1 VPAERTEIT
10 EVVTGLA
17 TLGSATLDDAFTS
30 RPSELSNV
38 DDEVWQRLC
47 DLRSAGE
54 YAAEF
59 QAAWANGRALLNSP
73 DALAGRR
80 PRIVEWKGN
89 QRVPG
94 EDPVPADL
102 RIDHVYLVSCKYLSK
117 ILVNASPV
125 SLFDHALRRAPEATS
140 PDWYVA
146 VAPDAYQDLYS
157 TVRGELPRDL
167 GLPPFVADLSGEHRA
182 ELREQL
188 RGDWSSAAS
197 LAARKFSAEVA
208 RVSAARWRDQLERK
222 RDREQMLWRLLR
234 IANAPY
240 FVLGASAGRTLRL
253 RIATPWDWR
262 QRYDLRSFEVWG
274 DEAGQPTVRWQA
286 SVRDKETDGD
296 VPVDGHVEVRWS
308 HGRFAKPPEAKV
320 YLDTLHHRVPGYF
333 SLPGGGSSP

>member
-1 VPAERTEIT
+1 MPAERTEIT

-17 TLGSATLDDAFTS
+17 TLGSATLDEALTS
-30 RPSELSNV
+30 QPAQLVNV
-38 DDEVWQRLC
+38 GSDVWSRLTG
-47 DLRSAGE
+47 LRAAGE

-59 QAAWANGRALLNSP
+59 QAAWANGRALLTSP
-73 DALAGRR
+73 DALAGRH

-140 PDWYVA
+140 PDWYLTA
-146 VAPDAYQDLYS
+146 AADAYQELYD
-157 TVRGELPRDL
+157 TVRRELPGDL
-167 GLPPFVADLSGEHRA
+167 GLPPFVADLSREHRA
-182 ELREQL
+182 TLREHL
-188 RGDWSSAAS
+188 RGDWSSSTA
-197 LAARKFSAEVA
+197 LVARKFAAEVA
-208 RVSAARWRDQLERK
+208 RVSAARWREQLARK

-253 RIATPWDWR
+253 RIATPWDWK

-286 SVRDKETDGD
+286 SIRDNETDSD

-333 SLPGGGSSP
+333 TLPGGEPL

>member
-1 VPAERTEIT
+1 MPAERTEIT
-10 EVVTGLA
+10 EIITGLA
-17 TLGSATLDDAFTS
+17 TLGAASVDEALTA
-30 RPSELSNV
+30 RPPELVNV
-38 DDEVWQRLC
+38 DDDVWERLC
-47 DLRSAGE
+47 SLRAAGE
-54 YAAEF
+54 YRAEF
-59 QAAWANGRALLNSP
+59 AAAWANGRALRAAD

-94 EDPVPADL
+94 DDPVPADL

-117 ILVNASPV
+117 ILVNASPA

-140 PDWYVA
+140 DDWYVS
-146 VAPDAYQDLYS
+146 VAPDAYQELYDA
-157 TVRGELPRDL
+157 VRYELPTDL
-167 GLPPFVADLSGEHRA
+167 GLPPFAADLTREHRGV
-182 ELREQL
+182 LREHL
-188 RGDWSSAAS
+188 RDDWSTSTA
-197 LAARKFSAEVA
+197 LVARKFSSEVS
-208 RVSAARWRDQLERK
+208 RISAARWRERLERK

-240 FVLGASAGRTLRL
+240 FVLGASSGRTLRL

-262 QRYDLRSFEVWG
+262 RRYDLRSFDVWG

-286 SVRDKETDGD
+286 SVRDNDTGSD
-296 VPVDGHVEVRWS
+296 VPVDGHVEIRWS

-333 SLPGGGSSP
+333 ALNRSS